1 MAEKGRALFLKDF
14 QTFNILSF
22 EKSVEEM
29 MLRVKV
35 FTFGDL
41 DSLSVWF
48 SLMVEKEGDLG
59 RKRPSRSD

>member
-1 MAEKGRALFLKDF
+1 
-14 QTFNILSF
+14 
-22 EKSVEEM
+22 

-59 RKRPSRSD
+59 RKEGLEGGSKLWGKVAVWQGG

>member
-1 MAEKGRALFLKDF
+1 MKVKFLKDF
-14 QTFNILSF
+14 QTFGILSF

-29 MLRVKV
+29 MLRMEV

-48 SLMVEKEGDLG
+48 SLMVE
-59 RKRPSRSD
+59 

>member
-1 MAEKGRALFLKDF
+1 
-14 QTFNILSF
+14 
-22 EKSVEEM
+22 

-48 SLMVEKEGDLG
+48 FFDGGERRGPGEKETF
-59 RKRPSRSD
+59 KE

>member
-1 MAEKGRALFLKDF
+1 MAKKGRALFLKDF

-48 SLMVEKEGDLG
+48 SLMVEKEGG
-59 RKRPSRSD
+59 SGEKETFKE

>member
-1 MAEKGRALFLKDF
+1 MAEKGRTLFLKDY

-48 SLMVEKEGDLG
+48 SLMVEKEGG
-59 RKRPSRSD
+59 SGEKETFKE

>member
-1 MAEKGRALFLKDF
+1 MAERGRTLFLKAY

-35 FTFGDL
+35 FTLGDL
-41 DSLSVWF
+41 DSLSVDGGEGRGPG
-48 SLMVEKEGDLG
+48 EKGTFKE
-59 RKRPSRSD
+59 